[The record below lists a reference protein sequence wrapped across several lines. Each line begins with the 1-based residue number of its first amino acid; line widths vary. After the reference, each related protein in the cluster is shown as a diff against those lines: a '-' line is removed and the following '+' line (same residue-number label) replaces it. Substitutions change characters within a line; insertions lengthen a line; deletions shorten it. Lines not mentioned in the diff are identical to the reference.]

1 MTLTHRHVPLSRRN
15 FLLASVSVA
24 IVSACATSV
33 PGEDQPALVATPS
46 MGGLLTAAAVPIFSL
61 TPEDP
66 GIAALASRLSGA
78 KIAGLGEATH
88 GSHEDVLLKSALIQ
102 ALVQDHGLRVVLL
115 EANRTGTAQLDAYA
129 SAAPTG
135 LLAAEAVRQAPVFR
149 ILKTEVMAD
158 LLSWLRGWNAVNGDR
173 PVRVIGV
180 DCQASSQ
187 DAGDA
192 LEALA
197 AVNSGAAEA
206 LAEALAPILTTE
218 ARAARHDLML
228 KQLSSAQR
236 LAAESAC
243 RSLEAELNSAGLPDA
258 AFTARR
264 AWQGL
269 NAFEHETSDGDMTR
283 ATPEYWSRR
292 DVFMGE
298 NAITLAKGQPAVLWG
313 HNSHV
318 SGGRPGGDS
327 SGYVP
332 SGAVLRERLGAHYA
346 VLIQDFNE
354 AEFLAVPTGPGLAA
368 DTDLVAI
375 KRTARAG
382 TLNALLASA
391 SSGTAWFDLAA
402 LPDTAMVSEWRST
415 PIGLDW
421 YGYAAND
428 SASPGDIL
436 KVPPGA
442 LFDTVVIHPKLTPS
456 RML

>member
-15 FLLASVSVA
+15 FLLASASVA

-33 PGEDQPALVATPS
+33 PGEDQPELAATPS
-46 MGGLLTAAAVPIFSL
+46 MAGTLTAAAVPIFSL

-66 GIAALASRLSGA
+66 GVASLASRLAGA
-78 KIAGLGEATH
+78 RIAGLGEATH
-88 GSHEDVLLKSALIQ
+88 GSHEDALLKSALIQ
-102 ALVQDHGLRVVLL
+102 ALVQDHDLRVVLL

-135 LLAAEAVRQAPVFR
+135 LLAADAVRQAPVFR

-192 LEALA
+192 LAALA

-206 LAEALAPILTTE
+206 LADALAPILTPD

-228 KQLSSAQR
+228 KQLTSAQR

-298 NAITLAKGQPAVLWG
+298 NAITLAKGQPAVFWG

-318 SGGRPGGDS
+318 AGGRPGGDS
-327 SGYVP
+327 AGYVP
-332 SGAVLRERLGAHYA
+332 SGAVLRERLGTDYI
-346 VLIQDFNE
+346 VLIQDFAE
-354 AEFLAVPTGPGLAA
+354 ASFLAIPTAETLKPDAPQ
-368 DTDLVAI
+368 VAVQ
-375 KRTARAG
+375 RVARPG
-382 TLNALLASA
+382 TLNALLASV
-391 SSGTAWFDLAA
+391 SKTTSWFDIAR
-402 LPDTAMVSEWRST
+402 LPDTAAVRDWRAA

-421 YGYAAND
+421 YGYAASEAPQPQDLLNVAPR
-428 SASPGDIL
+428 S
-436 KVPPGA
+436 
-442 LFDTVVIHPKLTPS
+442 LFDLMVIHPKLTPS